1 MSDQFENETTEINAK
16 DRGLFDCFGKKEENP
31 KEKVEKAEE
40 EKVYLNSSSSSS
52 SEEEVEEDG
61 VKVKRKKKK
70 GLTDKIKEK
79 LPDHKDEA
87 AATPVSD
94 YDDHHQPA
102 TVTAEATH
110 PEEKKGFLEMI
121 KEKLPGH
128 HKDDAVAPVP
138 VPAPAP
144 APAAPQP
151 PVVAHCGS
159 DGQCGGSH
167 EAQEKRGFLEKIK
180 DKLPGGHKDSE
191 AVKKDH

>member
-1 MSDQFENETTEINAK
+1 MSDQFENETTEVNAK

-31 KEKVEKAEE
+31 KEKVDKAEE

-61 VKVKRKKKK
+61 VKIKRKKKKK

-79 LPDHKDEA
+79 LPGHKDEA
-87 AATPVSD
+87 AAIPVSD
-94 YDDHHQPA
+94 YDNHHQPT

-128 HKDDAVAPVP
+128 HKDDAVAA
-138 VPAPAP
+138 APAS
-144 APAAPQP
+144 AASQP

-167 EAQEKRGFLEKIK
+167 EAQEKKGFLEKIK

-191 AVKKDH
+191 EVKKDH

>member
-1 MSDQFENETTEINAK
+1 MSDQFENETTEVNAK

-31 KEKVEKAEE
+31 KEKVDKAEE

-52 SEEEVEEDG
+52 
-61 VKVKRKKKK
+61 
-70 GLTDKIKEK
+70 IKEK
-79 LPDHKDEA
+79 LPGHKDEA
-87 AATPVSD
+87 AAIPVSD
-94 YDDHHQPA
+94 YDNHHQPT

-128 HKDDAVAPVP
+128 HKDDAVAA
-138 VPAPAP
+138 APAS
-144 APAAPQP
+144 AASQP

-167 EAQEKRGFLEKIK
+167 EAQEKKGFLEKIK

-191 AVKKDH
+191 EVKKDH